1 MAIKAGRIAP
11 STILRK
17 LGTASRKNKLYYA
30 FRELGRVVRTCFL
43 NGKSMTEALKE
54 MQDDGMALTPDILRA
69 LSPYRQHPSRFGM
82 YELRD
87 SEVGP
92 IDYDVWL

>member
-43 NGKSMTEALKE
+43 NCKSMTEALKE

-69 LSPYRQHPSRFGM
+69 LSPYRQHPSRFGVH
-82 YELRD
+82 ELLD